1 MCRPDS
7 ATKEDISEADM
18 YIVKEL
24 RQKESL
30 ELFSYHA
37 FIKALP
43 LVSFLELSVRL
54 VDYVGG
60 HPLALKALGSSQ
72 RDAGI
77 PVLVERCLL
86 RIDEDNKFQMH
97 NLIQDMGREVIRE
110 EYKHGKCMHLH
121 LCQGNALE
129 AFQNLEGTD
138 KIEGLVLDLTPGT
151 QRHVSAKNFERLPN
165 LRLLEIISA
174 HDIGGNF
181 ERSFHELR
189 FIRWRHC
196 PWTHLPSSFCP
207 QKLVSLDMTFSKLK
221 TLWKGTMQPSVSL
234 NTITVSYSK
243 NLKTTPNFRDS
254 KLVEKLLFRGCR
266 NLLKVHPS
274 IEQLSQL
281 CHLDLNECGH
291 LRELP
296 ETVAQLTKLGDLDLR
311 GCHSLKRFPE
321 QLGNLKGLKV
331 LDASYTAIEQ
341 LPDSVAHL
349 LELVELKLINCKKLR
364 KLPEQFGEMEGLRSF
379 DASSSAIEQL
389 PDSFGHLFNLV
400 DLQLYNCQNLMSLS
414 NSIWK
419 LKLLKIL
426 RLSGSS
432 ELERLPEQLGKMHL
446 LQQLKKYQTL

>member
-1 MCRPDS
+1 MTTRCADLIQQLQ
-7 ATKEDISEADM
+7 EDISETDM
-18 YIVKEL
+18 YMMKEL
-24 RQKESL
+24 RQKESW

-37 FIKALP
+37 FRKSLP
-43 LVSFLELSVRL
+43 PVSFLELSVSL

-60 HPLALKALGSSQ
+60 HPLALKALGSSLRENNIKKILQ
-72 RDAGI
+72 LSYDELDDEKKKLIFLNIVFFFVEKDKDETAHIFKSCDYCPDAGI
-77 PVLVERCLL
+77 PVLVERFLL

-110 EYKHGKCMHLH
+110 EYKHGKCLHLH
-121 LCQGNALE
+121 LCRGNALE

-138 KIEGLVLDLTPGT
+138 KIEGLVDLTPGT

-165 LRLLEIISA
+165 LRLLEIISP

-266 NLLKVHPS
+266 NLLRVHPS

-296 ETVAQLTKLGDLDLR
+296 ETVA
-311 GCHSLKRFPE
+311 
-321 QLGNLKGLKV
+321 
-331 LDASYTAIEQ
+331 
-341 LPDSVAHL
+341 
-349 LELVELKLINCKKLR
+349 
-364 KLPEQFGEMEGLRSF
+364 
-379 DASSSAIEQL
+379 
-389 PDSFGHLFNLV
+389 
-400 DLQLYNCQNLMSLS
+400 
-414 NSIWK
+414 
-419 LKLLKIL
+419 
-426 RLSGSS
+426 
-432 ELERLPEQLGKMHL
+432 
-446 LQQLKKYQTL
+446 